1 VESGAQPGN
10 KNAAKG
16 KEFRQALKRVM
27 ARRSGNVS
35 AGLEKVAETLLDAA
49 DAKEQWA
56 LREIMDRIDGKP
68 AQALIG
74 GDDDDPAI
82 KTMSEILLRA
92 VEPNDS
98 GPPSQAP

>member
-1 VESGAQPGN
+1 MESGAQPGN
-10 KNAAKG
+10 RNAAKG

-68 AQALIG
+68 AQAIV
-74 GDDDDPAI
+74 GDDEHDPI
-82 KTMSEILLRA
+82 SLREIMIRA
-92 VEPNDS
+92 VDAASDRPAEK
-98 GPPSQAP
+98 GG